1 MKKALIA
8 FMAAGLL
15 ASCNEGTNTQQAKSD
30 NTVDS
35 LIGVINQKDNELNDI
50 LSTFNDIQ
58 EGFRQINEAEGRVN
72 IERGKG
78 EKSAKDD
85 IMESISFIR
94 RTMEVNRERI
104 AKLKQQLKTSSFNT
118 DKLQQTIEGLSNEL
132 EQKSEQIKQ
141 LQSELEAKNIHI
153 AEQDK
158 QITDLNTNVN
168 ALTTENA
175 DKARTVERQ
184 DKQLNTAWYVFG
196 TKKELKEQR
205 ILQSGD
211 VLKSSNFNLRE
222 FGKRVALNMPVQGSA
237 ADIMKLAMVRVHD
250 RLKREGL
257 CARLLMQVHDELIVE
272 CPVKGAEQVKKIVT
286 AEMENVVQLKVPLLA
301 EAKSGASWYEAK

>member
-1 MKKALIA
+1 MKKIVFA
-8 FMAAGLL
+8 FLAAGLL
-15 ASCNEGTNTQQAKSD
+15 AACNDAPGNKGTKAD

-50 LSTFNDIQ
+50 LNTFNEIQ

-72 IERGKG
+72 IERANN

-85 IMESISFIR
+85 IMESLSFIK

-104 AKLKQQLKTSSFNT
+104 AKLKQQLKSSSLNSEQ
-118 DKLQQTIEGLSNEL
+118 LQQTIESLSTEL
-132 EQKSEQIKQ
+132 EQKSQQIQK

-168 ALTTENA
+168 TLTSENES
-175 DKARTVERQ
+175 KARTMARQ

-205 ILQSGD
+205 ILQNGD
-211 VLKSSNFNLRE
+211 VLKSNNFNKDYFTQIDIRVDKVIKLYSKSAELLTSHPAGSYVLERDAQKMYTLRITD
-222 FGKRVALNMPVQGSA
+222 P
-237 ADIMKLAMVRVHD
+237 
-250 RLKREGL
+250 
-257 CARLLMQVHDELIVE
+257 ARFWSVSKYLVVV
-272 CPVKGAEQVKKIVT
+272 VK
-286 AEMENVVQLKVPLLA
+286 
-301 EAKSGASWYEAK
+301 